1 MIITINMLQDN
12 KSWAKVIDQ
21 TDVLHTIYDRNTER
35 ERENTLSIW
44 DQILKKEKK

>member
-35 ERENTLSIW
+35 ERERERTHYLYEI
-44 DQILKKEKK
+44 KF